1 MGSYHWDFATVFW
14 PPGFWIR
21 GALVTLAYAVATTL
35 AGCLIGMLL
44 GSAALARSPL
54 VRLPIRGYVQL
65 FRCTP
70 LLIQVVWFYYAL
82 PIVLGIDMPSWL
94 AAGLGLSLYMGA
106 FTTEIFRAGV
116 TSIEARQW
124 QAARALGLR
133 QLQLL
138 RLVILPQA
146 ARRMV
151 PPLVSQSVLQLKNTA
166 LLSVV
171 AIPEL
176 MHRSAVMV
184 SETFRPLEVYTG
196 VALMYFALLYPMV
209 LLSQRLEVRVDVH

>member
-1 MGSYHWDFATVFW
+1 MGAYQWDFRAVFW
-14 PPGFWIR
+14 PPEFWIK
-21 GALVTLAYAVATTL
+21 GAGMTLLYAAATVA
-35 AGCLIGMLL
+35 AGCLIGLVL
-44 GSAALARSPL
+44 GSAMLARSRW
-54 VRLPIRGYVQL
+54 VTLPIRGYVQA

-70 LLIQVVWFYYAL
+70 LLVQVVWFYYAL
-82 PIVLGIDMPSWL
+82 PIVIGIDLPAWF
-94 AAGLGLSLYMGA
+94 AAGIGLSLYMGA

-116 TSIEARQW
+116 TSIEAGQW

-133 QLQLL
+133 QIQTLC
-138 RLVILPQA
+138 LVILPQA

-196 VALMYFALLYPMV
+196 VGVIYFVLLYP
-209 LLSQRLEVRVDVH
+209 LARLSQRLEVRADL

>member
-1 MGSYHWDFATVFW
+1 MGNYRWDFSSVFL
-14 PPGFWIR
+14 PPEFWLK
-21 GALVTLAYAVATTL
+21 GAAVTMAYAVATTL
-35 AGCLIGMLL
+35 AGCLVGMVL
-44 GSAALARSPL
+44 GSALLARSRFI
-54 VRLPIRGYVQL
+54 VLPIRGYVQL

-70 LLIQVVWFYYAL
+70 LLVQVVWFYYAL
-82 PIVLGIDMPSWL
+82 PIVLGINLPSWL
-94 AAGLGLSLYMGA
+94 AAGVGLSLYMGA

-116 TSIEARQW
+116 TSIEAGQW
-124 QAARALGLR
+124 QAGRALGLR
-133 QLQLL
+133 HLQLL

-146 ARRMV
+146 AKRMV

-196 VALMYFALLYPMV
+196 VAAMYFLLLYPLV
-209 LLSQRLEVRVDVH
+209 RLSQRLEIRVDVH